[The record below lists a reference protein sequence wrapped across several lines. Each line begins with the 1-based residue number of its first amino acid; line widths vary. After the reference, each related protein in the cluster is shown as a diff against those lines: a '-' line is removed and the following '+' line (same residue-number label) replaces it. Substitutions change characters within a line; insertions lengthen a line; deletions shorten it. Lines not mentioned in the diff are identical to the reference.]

1 MTIKVEGITFVSRYA
16 TMQIA
21 KNMFVIVKGF
31 TILLVFNK
39 NVVVVDDDYNFT
51 QFFKKQPNS
60 QEPFHC

>member
-1 MTIKVEGITFVSRYA
+1 VTIKVEGITFVSRYA

-51 QFFKKQPNS
+51 QFF
-60 QEPFHC
+60 